1 VPTQNGSGIESEVL
15 KMAGKT
21 NQERQKEYRERRAE
35 THKRVSD
42 IWISKDA
49 DGAWSR
55 LAKHHGMTRLAYL
68 EKVLVETDQALTEGM
83 DDEAFAEYMLAVVE

>member
-1 VPTQNGSGIESEVL
+1 
-15 KMAGKT
+15 MAGMT
-21 NQERQKEYRERRAE
+21 NQERQKAYRERRAE

-55 LAKHHGMTRLAYL
+55 LAKHHSMTRLAYL
-68 EKVLVETDQALTEGM
+68 EKVLVETDQVLTDGM
-83 DDEAFAEYMLAVVE
+83 DEEAFAEYMLGVAE

>member
-1 VPTQNGSGIESEVL
+1 
-15 KMAGKT
+15 MAGKT
-21 NQERQKEYRERRAE
+21 NQERQKAYRERRAE

-49 DGAWSR
+49 DGAWGR

-68 EKVLVETDQALTEGM
+68 EKVLVETDQTLTEGM
-83 DDEAFAEYMLAVVE
+83 DDEAFAEYIVGAVE